1 MITWTSK
8 ARALFALGV
17 FALSSC
23 DTLELPQ
30 ATGGGG
36 AKALT
41 QANMAQGQ
49 VRLAAPDGY
58 CIDRRSLRARF
69 ALLGRCDTLGVQ
81 GFFSDKDLA
90 IITASTLPVDAGTV
104 SPDAAALSAQ
114 GDVVSTDERGG
125 LPLVQLRD
133 TNGRRIDG
141 VSDTYWRTAIVLNDQ
156 LVSFVLYAPPG
167 SPALGQDGA
176 RLLERAIL
184 ATRQAT
190 RMTAG

>member
-1 MITWTSK
+1 M
-8 ARALFALGV
+8 
-17 FALSSC
+17 
-23 DTLELPQ
+23 
-30 ATGGGG
+30 
-36 AKALT
+36 
-41 QANMAQGQ
+41 
-49 VRLAAPDGY
+49 
-58 CIDRRSLRARF
+58 
-69 ALLGRCDTLGVQ
+69 LGRCDTLGVQ
-81 GFFSDKDLA
+81 GFFNDKDLA
-90 IITASTLPVDAGTV
+90 ILTTSTLPVDAGTS

-114 GDVVSTDERGG
+114 GDVVSTEERGG
-125 LPLVQLRD
+125 LPLVRLRD
-133 TNGRRIDG
+133 TDSRRIDG

>member
-1 MITWTSK
+1 MITWTFK
-8 ARALFALGV
+8 ARILAVLGIVALAG
-17 FALSSC
+17 C
-23 DTLELPQ
+23 DELELPQ

-41 QANMAQGQ
+41 QASLARGQ
-49 VRLAAPDGY
+49 VKLAAPDGY

-69 ALLGRCDTLGVQ
+69 ALLGRCDTMGVD
-81 GFFSDKDLA
+81 GFFNDRDLA
-90 IITASTLPVDAGTV
+90 IITASTLPVAAGTV

-114 GDVVSTDERGG
+114 GEVVSTEERGG
-125 LPLVQLRD
+125 LPLVRLRD
-133 TNGRRIDG
+133 ANNQIEG
-141 VSDTYWRTAIVLNDQ
+141 VGDTYWRTAIVLNDQ

-167 SPALGQDGA
+167 SPALGRDGA

-190 RMTAG
+190 RLASG